1 MVNWQG
7 RCDGVAWIYGRLT
20 PASNRGALNTNIPNV
35 ADLLTAIHNTMHI
48 YLWQIDATTS
58 PPINHR
64 CLENHYTK
72 QVHI

>member
-1 MVNWQG
+1 MIDPPDSS
-7 RCDGVAWIYGRLT
+7 RD
-20 PASNRGALNTNIPNV
+20 ALNTNIPNL
-35 ADLLTAIHNTMHI
+35 ADLLTDIHSTMHI
-48 YLWQIDATTS
+48 YLWQIDATPS